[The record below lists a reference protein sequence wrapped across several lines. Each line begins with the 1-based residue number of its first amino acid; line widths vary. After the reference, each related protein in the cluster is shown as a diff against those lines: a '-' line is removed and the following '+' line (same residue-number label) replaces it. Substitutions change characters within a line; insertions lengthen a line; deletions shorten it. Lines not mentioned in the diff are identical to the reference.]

1 MPDQARFLDFM
12 DMIDGGGKGRRGD
25 KFEDGG
31 IFSALANLVAT
42 PYGSEDPARAARRDA
57 VYRSAGLLSAEQ
69 EPAPAPTATPTVR
82 RTKPTRNELM
92 SARAAEMERQRG
104 LQQDVYDPRGPN
116 QMPPVTPVPASGYP
130 NMNMPAIAG
139 YTTPFTG
146 QMTQPSVLSGGAVQ
160 PIPAGS
166 QSANISAGGL
176 FSAPNMPVREG
187 LPLPRDAE
195 GILAPELPA
204 SERNSELISFN
215 RRMESVPEMLRGTE
229 AEMMYRDYLLSGG
242 IATFPQFTS
251 GSITTEDGSVLR
263 SPTPPALTPPRAEV
277 LPTTPVAPQPKP
289 KSVSDLPYADQIVAA
304 RQAVMREQI
313 TPDMLQSMF
322 GIDFAREV
330 MSGIQMMGGKTAVP
344 NIPLGPLSIQ
354 RLHQT
359 MPITRFN

>member
-92 SARAAEMERQRG
+92 SARAAEMSRQRG
-104 LQQDVYDPRGPN
+104 LQQDVFDPRGPN

-130 NMNMPAIAG
+130 NMSMPAIAG
-139 YTTPFTG
+139 YTTPFTS
-146 QMTQPSVLSGGAVQ
+146 QMTQPNALSGGTAQ
-160 PIPAGS
+160 PMPASS
-166 QSANISAGGL
+166 QAANISAGGL
-176 FSAPNMPVREG
+176 FSAPDMPVREG

-195 GILAPELPA
+195 GILAPELPP

-215 RRMESVPEMLRGTE
+215 RRMETVPEMLRGTE
-229 AEMMYRDYLLSGG
+229 AEMMYRDYVLNGG
-242 IATFPQFTS
+242 LATFAQFANQSMATA
-251 GSITTEDGSVLR
+251 DPAVPR
-263 SPTPPALTPPRAEV
+263 SPTPPALTSPSAPV
-277 LPTTPVAPQPKP
+277 LPTMPVAPQPQP
-289 KSVSDLPYADQIVAA
+289 KSISDLPYADQIVAA
-304 RQAVMREQI
+304 RQAVMSEQI
-313 TPDMLQSMF
+313 TPDMLQSLY
-322 GIDFAREV
+322 GVDFAREV

-354 RLHQT
+354 RMHQT